1 MDLSHVTNG
10 DRPGGPG
17 LLASPGVI
25 LPRHPPTP
33 PSTNLLPI
41 RYFLL
46 IFHGTQLKYIWVDI
60 LTHFLYFYNANFV
73 HLTKWFS
80 NGGASS
86 TSSTSTNNSSTK
98 AAFFS
103 ISNLVNGLRQHQ
115 QQLQEEKGE
124 TSKALFSW

>member
-46 IFHGTQLKYIWVDI
+46 IFHGTQLLDDI
-60 LTHFLYFYNANFV
+60 LTHFLYFYNANFL

>member
-41 RYFLL
+41 RYSFIFLR
-46 IFHGTQLKYIWVDI
+46 D
-60 LTHFLYFYNANFV
+60 THRLY
-73 HLTKWFS
+73 L
-80 NGGASS
+80 G
-86 TSSTSTNNSSTK
+86 
-98 AAFFS
+98 
-103 ISNLVNGLRQHQ
+103 
-115 QQLQEEKGE
+115 
-124 TSKALFSW
+124 

>member
-46 IFHGTQLKYIWVDI
+46 IFHGTQLLENI
-60 LTHFLYFYNANFV
+60 F
-73 HLTKWFS
+73 
-80 NGGASS
+80 
-86 TSSTSTNNSSTK
+86 
-98 AAFFS
+98 
-103 ISNLVNGLRQHQ
+103 GLI
-115 QQLQEEKGE
+115 
-124 TSKALFSW
+124 F